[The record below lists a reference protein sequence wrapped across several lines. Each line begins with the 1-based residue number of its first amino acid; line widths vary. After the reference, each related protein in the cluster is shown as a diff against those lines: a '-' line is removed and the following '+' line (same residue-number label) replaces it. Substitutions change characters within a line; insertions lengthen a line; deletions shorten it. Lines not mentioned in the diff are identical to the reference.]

1 MHRKLRFILA
11 TRCSHLFT
19 MVRKSGDLQQTKAGN
34 QYLLS
39 RSHTMFFTKMLHD
52 RLQPLRETEQ
62 SMDQVGFRKGPGID
76 HALAGFETVCRK
88 NIEWNSKIWFASL
101 DLTKA
106 FGRVAQGQLFQA
118 LGSNMFRNLP
128 WTCRGR
134 SVLLKLA
141 RRTEVGLW
149 IFNVELQKT
158 GRHPHPNAFH
168 WMLLWNVPC
177 GSGRENVDIMALAM
191 EHHERQTSGT
201 QMIWCRWCNI
211 HYIWRS
217 HLKGSM
223 YCSAKCYEQL
233 LIGLELRRVRVN
245 GEDWSYNQCG
255 INGRTLDYNPL
266 ANVDLHFPNGLTCCQ
281 TL

>member
-1 MHRKLRFILA
+1 MFA
-11 TRCSHLFT
+11 CSFLIYN
-19 MVRKSGDLQQTKAGN
+19 DLICTGSFDSSWRHVVHICSQWFGRVEICNKQKPETN
-34 QYLLS
+34 TYCQD
-39 RSHTMFFTKMLHD
+39 HIQCFFTKMLHD

-62 SMDQVGFRKGPGID
+62 SLDQVGFRKGPGID

-149 IFNVELQKT
+149 IFNVELQ
-158 GRHPHPNAFH
+158 
-168 WMLLWNVPC
+168 
-177 GSGRENVDIMALAM
+177 
-191 EHHERQTSGT
+191 
-201 QMIWCRWCNI
+201 
-211 HYIWRS
+211 
-217 HLKGSM
+217 
-223 YCSAKCYEQL
+223 
-233 LIGLELRRVRVN
+233 
-245 GEDWSYNQCG
+245 
-255 INGRTLDYNPL
+255 
-266 ANVDLHFPNGLTCCQ
+266 
-281 TL
+281 